1 MKCPWILQ
9 LVIDRIPLFKP
20 QGKMKEYINT
30 GGHKEE
36 KKDTKGKRKKENVH
50 HTHTHTHTHTR
61 FLISVL
67 YFISLNNTF
76 YVHM

>member
-1 MKCPWILQ
+1 MKRPWILQ
-9 LVIDRIPLFKP
+9 LVINRIPLFKP

-30 GGHKEE
+30 GGHEEE
-36 KKDTKGKRKKENVH
+36 KKDKKGTRKKENVH
-50 HTHTHTHTHTR
+50 QTHTHTS